1 MVSDSRFWVLD
12 SGLQV
17 HGSDLRSWGLV
28 FRPRVQ
34 GSGFRVQD
42 SGFRVQGSG
51 FRVQGSGFRVQ
62 GSGFRARGS
71 GFRARGSGFKAQDSG
86 FRVQGSGFRVQG
98 SGFQVWKVAS
108 VGLSNYPK
116 LTCRVCGTNPST
128 LHQQRSQAHPIGE
141 SNRLTRGWG
150 WGGCQKSRLHPQPPP
165 A

>member
-62 GSGFRARGS
+62 GLE
-71 GFRARGSGFKAQDSG
+71 

-98 SGFQVWKVAS
+98 SGLGVQGS
-108 VGLSNYPK
+108 GLG
-116 LTCRVCGTNPST
+116 VQG
-128 LHQQRSQAHPIGE
+128 
-141 SNRLTRGWG
+141 
-150 WGGCQKSRLHPQPPP
+150 SRLRIQGSGFRVQGSGFRVPGLEGCLSRAVQLSQVDMPGLRYKSVDFAPTKIP
-165 A
+165 SSPNR

>member
-51 FRVQGSGFRVQ
+51 FRVQGSGFRAQ
-62 GSGFRARGS
+62 GTYDGLLGKQVHA
-71 GFRARGSGFKAQDSG
+71 AQP
-86 FRVQGSGFRVQG
+86 QGVVR
-98 SGFQVWKVAS
+98 
-108 VGLSNYPK
+108 
-116 LTCRVCGTNPST
+116 R
-128 LHQQRSQAHPIGE
+128 
-141 SNRLTRGWG
+141 
-150 WGGCQKSRLHPQPPP
+150 
-165 A
+165 